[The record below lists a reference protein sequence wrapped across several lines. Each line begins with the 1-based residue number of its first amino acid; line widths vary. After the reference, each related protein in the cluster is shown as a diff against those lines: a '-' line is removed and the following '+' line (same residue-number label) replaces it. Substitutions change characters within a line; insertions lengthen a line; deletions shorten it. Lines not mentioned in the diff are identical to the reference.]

1 MSNKIIINL
10 FSKMAIGTPMPNIF
24 KTLLPTVNT
33 IQSNQKLVQLIKL
46 VQLMANIA
54 HEEMN
59 TFTPP

>member
-33 IQSNQKLVQLIKL
+33 IQSNQKLVQL
-46 VQLMANIA
+46 MANIA